1 MCVRVLPSANSAVGV
16 GTSCRIGGRIPES
29 SNVNCFSKIC
39 LNLSYFLLIAYKLT
53 DLFSVW
59 QKSNSCLLFVTLMI
73 QRSGQMMK

>member
-1 MCVRVLPSANSAVGV
+1 MCACVLPSANSAVGV

-29 SNVNCFSKIC
+29 SNVNCLNEIC

-59 QKSNSCLLFVTLMI
+59 QKSNSCLLFVILMI